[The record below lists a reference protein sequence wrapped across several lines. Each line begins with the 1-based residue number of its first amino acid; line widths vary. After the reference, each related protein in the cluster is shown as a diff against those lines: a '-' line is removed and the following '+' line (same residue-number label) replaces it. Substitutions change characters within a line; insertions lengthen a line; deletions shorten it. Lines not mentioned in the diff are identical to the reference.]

1 MITENRFYNIDDAL
15 SGLSKHLLLSPRRGI
30 AMTITSPTRPVSC
43 GDGRIAHWRRK
54 TNGYLPE
61 NQIAAYE
68 GFFNLSIT
76 FDNVREYIITTCVLD
91 VYEESLTPV
100 ALSLVQDVI
109 LRRASEQKKP
119 VGLLYLYFKRT
130 TV

>member
-1 MITENRFYNIDDAL
+1 
-15 SGLSKHLLLSPRRGI
+15 
-30 AMTITSPTRPVSC
+30 MTITSPARPVSC
-43 GDGRIAHWRRK
+43 EDRRVAHWRSK
-54 TNGYLPE
+54 TSGYLPE

-76 FDNVREYIITTCVLD
+76 FDDEGEYTTTTCVLN

-100 ALSLVQDVI
+100 ALTLVQDVI